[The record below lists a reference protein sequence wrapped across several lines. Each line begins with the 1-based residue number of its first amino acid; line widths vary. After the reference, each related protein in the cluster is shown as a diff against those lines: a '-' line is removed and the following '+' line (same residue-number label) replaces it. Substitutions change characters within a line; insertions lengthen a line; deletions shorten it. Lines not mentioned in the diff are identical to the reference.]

1 LTTQNKDARVHCA
14 VLKLRTATTHH
25 PAPTH
30 HPHPTPRRTSTTARK
45 HGDGRRFTAGRCRGD
60 QTQRPDPSGPNSVPS
75 THPHPPAR
83 SHPAPPTHQRDGKR
97 TSCTRTGR
105 SGRRQLT
112 DVPPS
117 STLPGTRAPGRALA
131 PPTGPHPQR
140 AGARAGREDAP

>member
-1 LTTQNKDARVHCA
+1 MLASTVQFSSYERPPPTTRR
-14 VLKLRTATTHH
+14 LPTT
-25 PAPTH
+25 P
-30 HPHPTPRRTSTTARK
+30 PHTTAHK
-45 HGDGRRFTAGRCRGD
+45 HHSTEHGTVGGSPRDGAEETRPNGPIPQDPTAC
-60 QTQRPDPSGPNSVPS
+60 QA

-83 SHPAPPTHQRDGKR
+83 SHPAPPTHQRGGKR

-140 AGARAGREDAP
+140 AGTRAGREDAP

>member
-1 LTTQNKDARVHCA
+1 MLASTVQFSSYERPPPTTRR
-14 VLKLRTATTHH
+14 LPTT
-25 PAPTH
+25 P
-30 HPHPTPRRTSTTARK
+30 PHTTAHK
-45 HGDGRRFTAGRCRGD
+45 HHSTEHGDGRRFTAGRCRGD

-83 SHPAPPTHQRDGKR
+83 PHPAPPTHQRGGR
-97 TSCTRTGR
+97 STSCTRTGR

-117 STLPGTRAPGRALA
+117 STLPGTRARGRALA